1 MNQDFLASH
10 IKRTNR
16 NLLISIVLM
25 IALLIAMISLGGL
38 RAVVQML
45 EYLKN
50 GDWFYLLLDLGSV
63 VLLLAGLM
71 LSGLALVLTG
81 KLLIRIFKVQHHP
94 IHKAAV
100 IYGQFNDVSYYI
112 SSELSHPGTKT
123 YKELIITE
131 NWIIK
136 ITTFGLNILKIADV
150 VWAYNSVTKHEQGLI
165 GPGVAA
171 APTEVAKTFSV
182 MIHSKNP
189 ILPKL
194 RISRTHELDTV
205 GHSEQNAVEGDRKR
219 NLMLNIL
226 EDLEQRHPNAVYEY
240 SRELEELWSKDKM
253 LFIRSA
259 GFTVE

>member
-16 NLLISIVLM
+16 NLFISIVL
-25 IALLIAMISLGGL
+25 IIPLLIAMIFLGGIKAAL
-38 RAVVQML
+38 QML
-45 EYLKN
+45 EYLN
-50 GDWFYLLLDLGSV
+50 DGDWFYFFIDLGSIIW
-63 VLLLAGLM
+63 LLAVVV

-81 KLLIRIFKVQHHP
+81 KLLIRIFKVQYHP

-100 IYGQFNDVSYYI
+100 SYGQFNDVSYYI
-112 SSELSHPGTKT
+112 SSELSRPGTKT
-123 YKELIITE
+123 YKEVIIME

-165 GPGVAA
+165 GPGVVA

-189 ILPKL
+189 ILPKM

-205 GHSEQNAVEGDRKR
+205 GHSEQNALEGDRKR
-219 NLMLNIL
+219 NLILNIL
-226 EDLEQRHPNAVYEY
+226 EELEQRHPNAVYEY
-240 SRELEELWSKDKM
+240 SKELEELWTKDKM
-253 LFIRSA
+253 LFIRIA
-259 GFTVE
+259 GFTVD